1 MNAKKIQGK
10 YLCVGDLGGAYTL
23 TGADRDATMSLTT
36 DDPINLLA
44 VNNKGA
50 RSIFLCGNTRT
61 RITRARLRSPA
72 GPGVNSS
79 KPTAGAVVLSFCSM
93 SGGVKDT
100 ELDAVKLSI
109 PMWGDWFDV
118 NLDIEPY
125 KTAYS
130 WSDAQIAQGRPVGCF
145 VGYNS
150 ALNVDDYNIQDDYNG
165 QTIGAV
171 LDIEI
176 ETAGVLDSQY
186 YTIM

>member
-1 MNAKKIQGK
+1 MNATKINGK

-23 TGADRDATMSLTT
+23 TGADRNASMALTT
-36 DDPINLLA
+36 DDQIYLLA

-50 RSIFLCGNTRT
+50 RSVFLCGNTRT
-61 RITRARLRSPA
+61 TIKKARLRSPA
-72 GPGVNSS
+72 GPGVNSAQ
-79 KPTAGAVVLSFCSM
+79 KIAGTVVLSFRAM
-93 SGGVKDT
+93 LGGAGDT
-100 ELDAVKLSI
+100 ELDAVKFSI
-109 PMWGDWFDV
+109 PTWGDWFDV

-130 WSDAQIAQGRPVGCF
+130 WSDAQITQGRPVGCF

-171 LDIEI
+171 LDLEI

>member
-1 MNAKKIQGK
+1 MNATKIQGK

-23 TGADRDATMSLTT
+23 TGADRDANMALTT
-36 DDPINLLA
+36 DDPVNLLA

-72 GPGVNSS
+72 GPGVNSA

-109 PMWGDWFDV
+109 PTWGDWFDV

-125 KTAYS
+125 KTAYT
-130 WSDAQIAQGRPVGCF
+130 WNAGQIAQHKPVGVF
-145 VGYNS
+145 IGYNS
-150 ALNVDDYNIQDDYNG
+150 NLKIDDYNVQDDYVG
-165 QTIGAV
+165 QVIGAV

-176 ETAGVLDSQY
+176 ETAGVLDSSY

>member
-1 MNAKKIQGK
+1 MDAKKIQGK

-23 TGADRDATMSLTT
+23 TGADRDATMTLTT
-36 DDPINLLA
+36 NDPINLLA

-72 GPGVNSS
+72 GPGVNSA
-79 KPTAGAVVLSFCSM
+79 KPTAGAVVLSFCAM
-93 SGGVKDT
+93 VGVTQDT
-100 ELDAVKLSI
+100 ELDAVKLAI
-109 PMWGDWFDV
+109 PTWGDWFDV
-118 NLDIEPY
+118 NMDIEPY
-125 KTAYS
+125 KTVYS
-130 WSDAQIAQGRPVGCF
+130 WSDAQITQGRPVGCF

-150 ALNVDDYNIQDDYNG
+150 ALNIDDYNIQDDYNG
-165 QTIGAV
+165 QTIDAV

>member
-1 MNAKKIQGK
+1 MNATKIQAK
-10 YLCVGDLGGAYTL
+10 YLCVGDLGGSYTL
-23 TGADRDATMSLTT
+23 TGADRDASMLLTT
-36 DDPINLLA
+36 HDPINLLA

-50 RSIFLCGNTRT
+50 RSIYLCGNTRT

-72 GPGVNSS
+72 GPGVSS
-79 KPTAGAVVLSFCSM
+79 ANPTAGAVVLSFCAM
-93 SGGVKDT
+93 VGVTQDA
-100 ELDAVKLSI
+100 ELDAVKLAI
-109 PMWGDWFDV
+109 PTWGDWFDV

-130 WSDAQIAQGRPVGCF
+130 WSDAQILQGRPVGCF
-145 VGYNS
+145 VGDNS
-150 ALNVDDYNIQDDYNG
+150 LLKIDDYNIQNDYVG
-165 QTIGAV
+165 EAIGAV